1 MYSAFGKEDWIR
13 TRWSKELSE
22 TWVAQFVVLLV
33 VRGDSLQRNL
43 KNETQI
49 FNECYQWF
57 NCFQMVG
64 LIQRH
69 FERRFLC
76 FFATCCLADQMCNRT
91 VVSQIITKSQ
101 ERDHETRFVGNKSCP
116 FAKSEEKK
124 DLKLCSRIKVILST
138 FRVWRG
144 FFTGKSNP
152 FNLEL
157 SLKQLKRKYFLSEKV
172 IPNNE

>member
-1 MYSAFGKEDWIR
+1 MEHTLQYIFLSILSSVLGFPLHSFCCLFVCLIISVINVFIGFAEYREGMYSAFGKEDWIR

-69 FERRFLC
+69 FVRRFLC
-76 FFATCCLADQMCNRT
+76 FFATCCLADQICNGT
-91 VVSQIITKSQ
+91 VVWQIIT
-101 ERDHETRFVGNKSCP
+101 E
-116 FAKSEEKK
+116 
-124 DLKLCSRIKVILST
+124 
-138 FRVWRG
+138 
-144 FFTGKSNP
+144 
-152 FNLEL
+152 
-157 SLKQLKRKYFLSEKV
+157 
-172 IPNNE
+172 